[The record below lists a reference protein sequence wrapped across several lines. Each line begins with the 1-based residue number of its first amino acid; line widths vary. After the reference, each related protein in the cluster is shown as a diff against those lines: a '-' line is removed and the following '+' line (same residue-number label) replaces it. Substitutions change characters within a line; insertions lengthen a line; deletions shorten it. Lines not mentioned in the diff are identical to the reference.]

1 MTSQVRAAV
10 WIDHNEARI
19 FHIDR
24 DTYDEKTIQS
34 PHHHIH
40 RHPKGAAEAH
50 EHPDDLKRFFDE
62 VAKALM
68 GAEEI
73 LIVGPS
79 TAKLQFVKHVH
90 QHERAMEPKIVGLET
105 VDHPTDAQLVAYVKG
120 YFRVPAPRVR

>member
-1 MTSQVRAAV
+1 MLARRHPHRPPKNAV
-10 WIDHNEARI
+10 DVDVVGDHDG
-19 FHIDR
+19 H
-24 DTYDEKTIQS
+24 
-34 PHHHIH
+34 HHHIH

-79 TAKLQFVKHVH
+79 TAKLQFVKYVH
-90 QHERAMEPKIVGLET
+90 QHQRAMEPKIVGLET

-120 YFRVPAPRVR
+120 YFQVPAPRVR